1 MFAQKL
7 VWRLSAVVAAL
18 AVIAAA
24 VLGVV
29 FRPAAPYAWRAAL
42 LRTTSKAFFSQLD
55 PKTLFAETTGREG
68 IRRLRHL
75 MTFDLNR
82 AARTVEVTVLGRF
95 HGHFIFREGFGCV
108 LQHGSATPYLPAAAR
123 TPKGS
128 ALLPEIAGSEVVEP
142 TDPALKAAIDRL
154 TAVPAHQG

>member
-1 MFAQKL
+1 
-7 VWRLSAVVAAL
+7 
-18 AVIAAA
+18 
-24 VLGVV
+24 
-29 FRPAAPYAWRAAL
+29 
-42 LRTTSKAFFSQLD
+42 
-55 PKTLFAETTGREG
+55 
-68 IRRLRHL
+68 

-108 LQHGSATPYLPAAAR
+108 LQHGSARR

-154 TAVPAHQG
+154 TAVPHTKAELVVRDGRVIAERYAADVGIYTELLAFSMTKSVIDALIGIMT